1 MTGSTRAAAKFRG
14 TAVDFVVDVR
24 SHIEYWLGHL
34 PGAVCIPVTKLPEG
48 MHKLDRLMQSS
59 RILVYCAS
67 GNRSASA
74 AAQLKAAGFRNVVD
88 GGGMSAAGEHFTAA
102 TA

>member
-1 MTGSTRAAAKFRG
+1 MSGATPTAAMYRG
-14 TAVDFVVDVR
+14 AAVDVVVDVR

-34 PGAVCIPVTKLPEG
+34 PGAVCIPVTNLPEG
-48 MHKLDRLMQSS
+48 MSRLDGIMPSS

-74 AAQLKAAGFRNVVD
+74 AAQLKSAGYRNVVD
-88 GGGMSAAGEHFTAA
+88 AGGMAAAGEHFTPAA
-102 TA
+102 G